1 MRPTLPENKIL
12 NPEKFLE
19 SKTPTEELEFDSEEI
34 TTVNSFEERATKF
47 ILGDEDVEI
56 ISDVAS
62 KQDIS
67 YDAAL
72 HIVLRDA
79 LDLYRWN
86 YKRPAR

>member
-1 MRPTLPENKIL
+1 MRPTIPENKVL
-12 NPEKFLE
+12 NPEKFPE
-19 SKTPTEELEFDSEEI
+19 SKTPTEELEFESEEV
-34 TTVNSFEERATKF
+34 TAVEPFVEQSTKF

-56 ISDVAS
+56 VSQVAAS
-62 KQDIS
+62 QEIS

-86 YKRPAR
+86 YKRPVR

>member
-1 MRPTLPENKIL
+1 MRPTIPENKAL

-19 SKTPTEELEFDSEEI
+19 SKTPTEELEFESEEV
-34 TTVNSFEERATKF
+34 TAVEPFVERSTKF

-56 ISDVAS
+56 VSQVAAN
-62 KQDIS
+62 QEIS

-86 YKRPAR
+86 YKRPVR